1 VLDGG
6 TTPGGRPFFV
16 MELVKGVPISDFCDQ
31 NRLSTKRRLELFIPV
46 CQAVQHAH
54 QKGIV
59 HRDLKPS
66 NVLVS
71 MHDSTPVVKVID
83 FGVAKA
89 LGQALTDKTL
99 FTGFAQMLGTP
110 LYMSPEQAGQSG
122 LDIDTRSDIYS
133 LGVLLYELLTGST
146 PFDKQRFHRAAW
158 DEMLRII
165 REEEPPKPS
174 ARLSTAEK
182 LPSIAASRASEPRK
196 LNRLLRGEL
205 DWIVMKCLEK
215 DRNRRYESASLL
227 AMDVEHYLTDEPV
240 LARRPSASYRL
251 RKFLRRHK
259 GPVLAALLLLVVLL
273 AGAVVSTWE
282 ALRAQEAEQLAKD
295 ETLRARQ
302 AETAADEQRRVTDAV
317 NEFLHHDLLAQA
329 SPEAEGRLEQPPDK
343 DITLRTVLDRA
354 AGRIA
359 GRFPDQPL
367 IEAAIRLDIGD
378 AYFGLGEY
386 DLALVHLQAAYELR
400 RGKLGDD
407 HADTLAALE
416 HGMRPYVAKGQFAQ
430 LEPLVLRAIDIRR
443 RSLGRNHP
451 ETLKSETDLADVY
464 GLIAQGDAQV
474 AAKAE
479 PLYRRVVDVRLQE
492 LGPNHPDTLMAQVK
506 LAAYDAMRGRSAEA
520 ESLLVKTLDA
530 ARKHLDQD
538 HPCVWEATYHLA
550 NLYEFQGQSAKAEP
564 LRRWLLAG
572 RRRKWGEN
580 HLTTL
585 QYQAHL
591 AQFHTQEREYDKA
604 EPLLRQVLDEY
615 RERYGDDHPDTVDV
629 QSRLAGLF
637 VIQGKYAQAEPL
649 LVQVVEVQRRKLGD
663 ESPDTLR
670 SIDSLVALYT
680 AQLKHAEAVPWLE
693 RLADARRKQSGAGG
707 GLVQVYESKLAL
719 AYEALGEDSKA
730 ERLWKEL
737 LGARRKAG
745 VEPLAVA
752 GTLANLGSNLMRQ
765 DKHGEAE
772 PLLVECLAISRQKQP
787 DAWFTFDAQSL
798 LGAAL
803 AGQKK
808 YAEAES
814 QLLAAYEAMHRR
826 EAAIPIQEKHY
837 LTDALERIVRL
848 YDAWGLPDKADTW
861 RTTLEAAKAVGR

>member
-1 VLDGG
+1 MNEREIFVAAFERADMAERRAFLESACGDDRALRQRVEALLSLAENAGGFLEPSATVGPTMDQTSDAERPGGQIGPYKLLETIGEGGFGIVFMAEQQQPLRRKVAVKVLKPGMDTRQVVARFEAERQALAIMDHPNIAKVLDGG
-6 TTPGGRPFFV
+6 ATPAGRPFFV

-31 NRLSTKRRLELFIPV
+31 NRLSTKQRLELFVPV

-54 QKGIV
+54 QKGII

-89 LGQALTDKTL
+89 LGQSLTDKTL

-122 LDIDTRSDIYS
+122 LDVDTRSDIYS

-174 ARLSTAEK
+174 ARLSTAEQ

-240 LARRPSASYRL
+240 LARRPSAGYRL
-251 RKFLRRHK
+251 RKFLRRNK
-259 GPVLAALLLLVVLL
+259 GPVLAVLLLLVVLL

-282 ALRAQEAEQLAKD
+282 AMWALAAEQLAKD
-295 ETLRARQ
+295 EALRARQ
-302 AETAADEQRRVTDAV
+302 AETAAHEQRRVTDAV

-400 RGKLGDD
+400 RGKLGND
-407 HADTLAALE
+407 HSDTLAALE
-416 HGMRPYVAKGQFAQ
+416 HVMRPYVAKGQFAQ
-430 LEPLVLRAIDIRR
+430 LETLVLTALDIRR

-451 ETLKSETDLADVY
+451 ETLKSETDLADLY
-464 GLIAQGDAQV
+464 GLIAQGDPV
-474 AAKAE
+474 IAAKAE
-479 PLYRRVVDVRLQE
+479 PLYRRVVEVRLQE

-506 LAAYDAMRGRSAEA
+506 LAAYDAMRGRRVDA
-520 ESLLVKTLDA
+520 ESLLTTTLDS

-550 NLYEFQGQSAKAEP
+550 NLYEFQGQIAKAEP
-564 LRRWLLAG
+564 LRRSLLEG

-585 QYQAHL
+585 QYQASL
-591 AQFHTQEREYDKA
+591 AQFHTHEREYDKA

-615 RERYGDDHPDTVDV
+615 RERYGDDHPDTIDV
-629 QSRLAGLF
+629 QSRLAGLY
-637 VIQGKYAQAEPL
+637 VVQGEYA
-649 LVQVVEVQRRKLGD
+649 
-663 ESPDTLR
+663 
-670 SIDSLVALYT
+670 
-680 AQLKHAEAVPWLE
+680 
-693 RLADARRKQSGAGG
+693 
-707 GLVQVYESKLAL
+707 
-719 AYEALGEDSKA
+719 
-730 ERLWKEL
+730 
-737 LGARRKAG
+737 
-745 VEPLAVA
+745 
-752 GTLANLGSNLMRQ
+752 
-765 DKHGEAE
+765 
-772 PLLVECLAISRQKQP
+772 
-787 DAWFTFDAQSL
+787 
-798 LGAAL
+798 
-803 AGQKK
+803 
-808 YAEAES
+808 
-814 QLLAAYEAMHRR
+814 
-826 EAAIPIQEKHY
+826 
-837 LTDALERIVRL
+837 
-848 YDAWGLPDKADTW
+848 
-861 RTTLEAAKAVGR
+861 